1 MAKPCEP
8 PVLLPRRLRGSE
20 ISDVRLFTDSFENKI
35 YAYDYTDG
43 QVSGRRVFV
52 DAMSQGL
59 PPGTYPD
66 GLCIDKD
73 GGVWSARCVLTEHSC
88 ADMQPLI
95 IAPGAAGAGPGSSGT
110 PETGRWISRSSS
122 QRRSISRRAHSE
134 VSRLLRLQYALR

>member
-8 PVLLPRRLRGSE
+8 LVLLPRRLRGSE

-59 PPGTYPD
+59 PEGTYPD

-88 ADMQPLI
+88 ADMRPLI
-95 IAPGAAGAGPGSSGT
+95 IAPAQLGRVQDHQVLKGRGDGCRGLLPKGAQHHGVY
-110 PETGRWISRSSS
+110 I
-122 QRRSISRRAHSE
+122 RR
-134 VSRLLRLQYALR
+134 